1 MKRFAVLMLFSL
13 LLLPWTACAENI
25 DKGMEAA
32 IDQLELGELDQLLD
46 SLGEPF
52 ASQGLRETLLKI
64 ARGEWTLSMDVLLK
78 LVGQRFLNVLTGSW
92 WRITRLLAPAL
103 AVGICNALGQ
113 EKHGAK
119 VAGYGCFLLV
129 AAFMV
134 RDLIDQA
141 KLAAD
146 TVERMSGGMQHL
158 FPILLTLLAAV
169 GGSNGSALFQ
179 PAVVAAAGTMT
190 TAIHRVV
197 LPLATSSA
205 LVSMVD
211 YLGEENRFSRLASL
225 LHTAATW
232 TLGICF
238 TVFLGV
244 IVTQGL
250 GASALDGVTIRTAK
264 YALDNFIPV
273 VGGLFADTVDTLVG
287 GSLLIQNALGT
298 TGLLLILGIC
308 LMPLMQTLG
317 TVVLYRG
324 TAAVLQ
330 PVAEGRILKCM
341 ESYAE
346 ALMLLFI
353 VELCAAAMYVLLI
366 AQILAMTNLTVLLR

>member
-1 MKRFAVLMLFSL
+1 M
-13 LLLPWTACAENI
+13 
-25 DKGMEAA
+25 
-32 IDQLELGELDQLLD
+32 
-46 SLGEPF
+46 
-52 ASQGLRETLLKI
+52 
-64 ARGEWTLSMDVLLK
+64 
-78 LVGQRFLNVLTGSW
+78 
-92 WRITRLLAPAL
+92 
-103 AVGICNALGQ
+103 
-113 EKHGAK
+113 
-119 VAGYGCFLLV
+119 
-129 AAFMV
+129 
-134 RDLIDQA
+134 
-141 KLAAD
+141 
-146 TVERMSGGMQHL
+146 
-158 FPILLTLLAAV
+158 
-169 GGSNGSALFQ
+169 
-179 PAVVAAAGTMT
+179 
-190 TAIHRVV
+190 
-197 LPLATSSA
+197 
-205 LVSMVD
+205 
-211 YLGEENRFSRLASL
+211 
-225 LHTAATW
+225 
-232 TLGICF
+232 
-238 TVFLGV
+238 

>member
-32 IDQLELGELDQLLD
+32 VEQLELGELDQLLD

-64 ARGEWTLSMDVLLK
+64 ARGEWTLSMDALLK
-78 LVGQRFLNVLTGSW
+78 LVGRRFLNVLTGSW

-205 LVSMVD
+205 LVSIVD
-211 YLGEENRFSRLASL
+211 HLGEENRFSRLASL

>member
-13 LLLPWTACAENI
+13 LLLPWTACAEDI

-32 IDQLELGELDQLLD
+32 VDQLELGELDQLLD

-92 WRITRLLAPAL
+92 WRITRLLAPAV
-103 AVGICNALGQ
+103 AVGICNVLGQ

-211 YLGEENRFSRLASL
+211 HLGEENRFSRLASL

>member
-1 MKRFAVLMLFSL
+1 
-13 LLLPWTACAENI
+13 
-25 DKGMEAA
+25 
-32 IDQLELGELDQLLD
+32 
-46 SLGEPF
+46 
-52 ASQGLRETLLKI
+52 
-64 ARGEWTLSMDVLLK
+64 
-78 LVGQRFLNVLTGSW
+78 
-92 WRITRLLAPAL
+92 
-103 AVGICNALGQ
+103 
-113 EKHGAK
+113 
-119 VAGYGCFLLV
+119 
-129 AAFMV
+129 MV

-190 TAIHRVV
+190 TAIHRVG

-211 YLGEENRFSRLASL
+211 HLGEENRFSRLASL

-324 TAAVLQ
+324 TAA
-330 PVAEGRILKCM
+330 GRGGTYIEVHGKLCGGADAAVHCGAM
-341 ESYAE
+341 RCGH
-346 ALMLLFI
+346 
-353 VELCAAAMYVLLI
+353 VCAADCTDSGHDEPDGAAAI
-366 AQILAMTNLTVLLR
+366 GE

>member
-64 ARGEWTLSMDVLLK
+64 ARGEWTLSMDALLK

-211 YLGEENRFSRLASL
+211 HLEEENRFSRLASL

>member
-32 IDQLELGELDQLLD
+32 VDQLELGELDQLLD
-46 SLGEPF
+46 LLGEPF

-211 YLGEENRFSRLASL
+211 HLGKENRFSRLASL

-308 LMPLMQTLG
+308 LIPLMQTLG

>member
-32 IDQLELGELDQLLD
+32 VDQLELGELDQLLD

-119 VAGYGCFLLV
+119 VVGYGCFLLV

-211 YLGEENRFSRLASL
+211 HLGEENRFSRLASL

>member
-1 MKRFAVLMLFSL
+1 MKRLAVLMLFSL

-32 IDQLELGELDQLLD
+32 VDQLELGELDQLLD

-64 ARGEWTLSMDVLLK
+64 ARGEWTLSMNVLLK

-113 EKHGAK
+113 EKYGAK

-211 YLGEENRFSRLASL
+211 HLGEENRFSRLASL

>member
-1 MKRFAVLMLFSL
+1 MKRFAVLMLFSM

-32 IDQLELGELDQLLD
+32 VDQLELGELDQLLD

-103 AVGICNALGQ
+103 AVGICNTLGQ

-211 YLGEENRFSRLASL
+211 HLGEENRFSRLASL

>member
-1 MKRFAVLMLFSL
+1 MKRLAVLMLFSL

-32 IDQLELGELDQLLD
+32 VDQLELGELDQLLD

-78 LVGQRFLNVLTGSW
+78 LVGRRFLNVLTGSW

-211 YLGEENRFSRLASL
+211 HLGEENRFSRLASL

>member
-1 MKRFAVLMLFSL
+1 
-13 LLLPWTACAENI
+13 
-25 DKGMEAA
+25 
-32 IDQLELGELDQLLD
+32 
-46 SLGEPF
+46 
-52 ASQGLRETLLKI
+52 
-64 ARGEWTLSMDVLLK
+64 
-78 LVGQRFLNVLTGSW
+78 
-92 WRITRLLAPAL
+92 
-103 AVGICNALGQ
+103 
-113 EKHGAK
+113 
-119 VAGYGCFLLV
+119 
-129 AAFMV
+129 MV

-190 TAIHRVV
+190 TAIHRVG

-211 YLGEENRFSRLASL
+211 HLGEENRFSRLASL

>member
-103 AVGICNALGQ
+103 AVGICNVLGQ

-211 YLGEENRFSRLASL
+211 HLGKENRFSRLASL